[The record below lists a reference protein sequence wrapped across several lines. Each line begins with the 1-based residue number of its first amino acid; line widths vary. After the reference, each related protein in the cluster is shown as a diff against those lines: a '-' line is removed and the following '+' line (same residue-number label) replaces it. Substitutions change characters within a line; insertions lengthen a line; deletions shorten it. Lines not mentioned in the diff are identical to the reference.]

1 MERAFEKSMRIGDI
15 AAAYPGAIETFLNYN
30 IDFCCGGDRP
40 LEAALKEKN
49 INEEEVMDRLNTGY
63 MEFKNR
69 IDKGID
75 WRKSSMPE
83 LIDYV
88 VNKHHA
94 FLRNEL
100 PVAQK
105 LLTKILNV
113 HYSHSG
119 KVLSQLYKLYMS
131 LMAELEVH
139 IIKEEEILFPI
150 IKQYAANPS
159 EELRLNA
166 IKVMEETE
174 DEHEGAG
181 EILKEMRE
189 ITNNYTVPPEGCMT
203 FQKTYDKL
211 VEIEQDLFN
220 HIHLENNILFPRL
233 KK

>member
-1 MERAFEKSMRIGDI
+1 MEREFEKNMKIGDI
-15 AAAYPGAIETFLNYN
+15 AGAYPGAIETFLNYN

-49 INEEEVMDRLNTGY
+49 IKEEEIMDKLNNGY
-63 MEFKNR
+63 MQFKNR

-75 WRKSSMPE
+75 WRRSSMSE

-100 PVAQK
+100 PVGQK

-131 LMAELEVH
+131 LMAELEIH

-150 IKQYAANPS
+150 IKQYEVNPS
-159 EELRLNA
+159 EESRIKA

-174 DEHEGAG
+174 NEHEGAG
-181 EILKEMRE
+181 NILKEMRE